1 MNFMKTDYEL
11 KRSKRKTLSLT
22 VTKDLKVSVKAPVGC
37 PQKTIDD
44 FVLSHEKWINEH
56 IEKQKSRLSLE
67 KTLDEKRVSELRALA
82 AAELPRRVE
91 YYSEKMGLYPTSVKI
106 TSAATR
112 FGSCSGKNSICFS
125 YRLMHYPPEA
135 VDYVVVHELAHI
147 KEKNHSARFYAL
159 VEKYMPDYRE
169 REKLLKKT
177 PKLRFA
183 RLRYFYFTLK
193 MSCAFLPV
201 CRNRI
206 CPRGRMK

>member
-37 PQKTIDD
+37 PQKMIDD

-91 YYSEKMGLYPTSVKI
+91 YYSEKMRLYPTSVKI

-125 YRLMHYPPEA
+125 YRLMPYPPEA

-159 VEKYMPDYRE
+159 VERYMPDYRE

-177 PKLRFA
+177 PKL
-183 RLRYFYFTLK
+183 
-193 MSCAFLPV
+193 
-201 CRNRI
+201 
-206 CPRGRMK
+206 

>member
-22 VTKDLKVSVKAPVGC
+22 VTKDLKVSVNAPVGC

-91 YYSEKMGLYPTSVKI
+91 YYSEKMGLYPASVKI
-106 TSAATR
+106 TSADSVRAAVKIQYAFHTGLCFIR
-112 FGSCSGKNSICFS
+112 RKPLITLLCTSLRTLRKRTIRQGFTPSWKSICPITGRGKNCS
-125 YRLMHYPPEA
+125 
-135 VDYVVVHELAHI
+135 
-147 KEKNHSARFYAL
+147 
-159 VEKYMPDYRE
+159 
-169 REKLLKKT
+169 KKHRSFD
-177 PKLRFA
+177 LQGFGIFI
-183 RLRYFYFTLK
+183 LH
-193 MSCAFLPV
+193 
-201 CRNRI
+201 
-206 CPRGRMK
+206 

>member
-67 KTLDEKRVSELRALA
+67 KTLDEKSCLL
-82 AAELPRRVE
+82 
-91 YYSEKMGLYPTSVKI
+91 MGLYPASVKI

-125 YRLMHYPPEA
+125 YRLMLYPPEA

-159 VEKYMPDYRE
+159 VERYMPDYRE

-177 PKLRFA
+177 PKL
-183 RLRYFYFTLK
+183 
-193 MSCAFLPV
+193 
-201 CRNRI
+201 
-206 CPRGRMK
+206 

>member
-1 MNFMKTDYEL
+1 MK
-11 KRSKRKTLSLT
+11 
-22 VTKDLKVSVKAPVGC
+22 
-37 PQKTIDD
+37 
-44 FVLSHEKWINEH
+44 
-56 IEKQKSRLSLE
+56 

-125 YRLMHYPPEA
+125 YRLMLYPPEA

-159 VEKYMPDYRE
+159 VEMYMPDYRE
-169 REKLLKKT
+169 RGKIAQKNTEALIYKASVFLFYIENV
-177 PKLRFA
+177 LRIS
-183 RLRYFYFTLK
+183 
-193 MSCAFLPV
+193 SCLPQQ
-201 CRNRI
+201 NLPSGQDEI
-206 CPRGRMK
+206 KQLGP

>member
-82 AAELPRRVE
+82 AAELPRGILQRE
-91 YYSEKMGLYPTSVKI
+91 NGTL
-106 TSAATR
+106 
-112 FGSCSGKNSICFS
+112 SGKC
-125 YRLMHYPPEA
+125 
-135 VDYVVVHELAHI
+135 
-147 KEKNHSARFYAL
+147 KNNLRSDKIRF
-159 VEKYMPDYRE
+159 VQR
-169 REKLLKKT
+169 
-177 PKLRFA
+177 
-183 RLRYFYFTLK
+183 
-193 MSCAFLPV
+193 
-201 CRNRI
+201 
-206 CPRGRMK
+206 

>member
-37 PQKTIDD
+37 PQKMIDD

-91 YYSEKMGLYPTSVKI
+91 YYSEKMGLYPTNVKI

-125 YRLMHYPPEA
+125 YRLMLYPPEA

-159 VEKYMPDYRE
+159 VERYMPDYRE

-177 PKLRFA
+177 PKL
-183 RLRYFYFTLK
+183 
-193 MSCAFLPV
+193 
-201 CRNRI
+201 
-206 CPRGRMK
+206 

>member
-1 MNFMKTDYEL
+1 MKTDYEL

-37 PQKTIDD
+37 PPKMIDD

-125 YRLMHYPPEA
+125 YRLMLYPPEA

-147 KEKNHSARFYAL
+147 KEKTIRQGF
-159 VEKYMPDYRE
+159 
-169 REKLLKKT
+169 T
-177 PKLRFA
+177 PSWKG
-183 RLRYFYFTLK
+183 
-193 MSCAFLPV
+193 
-201 CRNRI
+201 I
-206 CPRGRMK
+206 CPITGRGKNCSKKHRSFDLQGLGIFILH

>member
-1 MNFMKTDYEL
+1 M
-11 KRSKRKTLSLT
+11 
-22 VTKDLKVSVKAPVGC
+22 TKDLKVSVKAPVGC

-56 IEKQKSRLSLE
+56 IEKQKSRLYLE

-91 YYSEKMGLYPTSVKI
+91 YYSEKMGLYPASVKI

-125 YRLMHYPPEA
+125 YRLMLYPPEA

-147 KEKNHSARFYAL
+147 KEKRTIRQGF
-159 VEKYMPDYRE
+159 
-169 REKLLKKT
+169 T
-177 PKLRFA
+177 PSWKG
-183 RLRYFYFTLK
+183 
-193 MSCAFLPV
+193 
-201 CRNRI
+201 I
-206 CPRGRMK
+206 CPITGIGKNCSKKHRSFNLQGFGIFFLH

>member
-1 MNFMKTDYEL
+1 MP
-11 KRSKRKTLSLT
+11 
-22 VTKDLKVSVKAPVGC
+22 A
-37 PQKTIDD
+37 KTIDD

-91 YYSEKMGLYPTSVKI
+91 YYSDKMGLYPTSVKI

-125 YRLMHYPPEA
+125 YRLMLYPPEA

-169 REKLLKKT
+169 REKIAQKNTEALIYKASVFLFYIENV
-177 PKLRFA
+177 LRIS
-183 RLRYFYFTLK
+183 
-193 MSCAFLPV
+193 SCLPQQ
-201 CRNRI
+201 NLPSGQDEI
-206 CPRGRMK
+206 KQLGP

>member
-91 YYSEKMGLYPTSVKI
+91 NNLRSDKI
-106 TSAATR
+106 R
-112 FGSCSGKNSICFS
+112 FVQ
-125 YRLMHYPPEA
+125 R
-135 VDYVVVHELAHI
+135 
-147 KEKNHSARFYAL
+147 
-159 VEKYMPDYRE
+159 
-169 REKLLKKT
+169 
-177 PKLRFA
+177 
-183 RLRYFYFTLK
+183 
-193 MSCAFLPV
+193 
-201 CRNRI
+201 
-206 CPRGRMK
+206 

>member
-37 PQKTIDD
+37 PQKMIDD

-82 AAELPRRVE
+82 ATELPRRVE

-125 YRLMHYPPEA
+125 YRLMLYPPEA

-159 VEKYMPDYRE
+159 VERYMPDYRE

-177 PKLRFA
+177 PKL
-183 RLRYFYFTLK
+183 
-193 MSCAFLPV
+193 
-201 CRNRI
+201 
-206 CPRGRMK
+206 

>member
-1 MNFMKTDYEL
+1 MKTDYEL

-44 FVLSHEKWINEH
+44 FVLSQEKWINEH
-56 IEKQKSRLSLE
+56 IEKKKSRLYL
-67 KTLDEKRVSELRALA
+67 EKRVSELRALA

-91 YYSEKMGLYPTSVKI
+91 YYSEKMGLYPASVKI

-125 YRLMHYPPEA
+125 YRLMLYPPEA

-159 VEKYMPDYRE
+159 VERYMPDYRD

-177 PKLRFA
+177 PKL
-183 RLRYFYFTLK
+183 
-193 MSCAFLPV
+193 
-201 CRNRI
+201 
-206 CPRGRMK
+206 

>member
-11 KRSKRKTLSLT
+11 KRSKRKN
-22 VTKDLKVSVKAPVGC
+22 SVAHRDKRFKSKRKGTCRLPA
-37 PQKTIDD
+37 KMIDD

-125 YRLMHYPPEA
+125 YRLMLYPPEA

-159 VEKYMPDYRE
+159 VGRYMPDYRE

-177 PKLRFA
+177 PKL
-183 RLRYFYFTLK
+183 
-193 MSCAFLPV
+193 
-201 CRNRI
+201 
-206 CPRGRMK
+206 

>member
-56 IEKQKSRLSLE
+56 IEKKKSRLSLE

-125 YRLMHYPPEA
+125 YRLMLYPPEA
-135 VDYVVVHELAHI
+135 LRKRTI
-147 KEKNHSARFYAL
+147 RQGF
-159 VEKYMPDYRE
+159 
-169 REKLLKKT
+169 T
-177 PKLRFA
+177 PSWK
-183 RLRYFYFTLK
+183 
-193 MSCAFLPV
+193 C
-201 CRNRI
+201 I
-206 CPRGRMK
+206 CPITGRGKNCSKKHRSFDLQGFGIFILH

>member
-11 KRSKRKTLSLT
+11 KRSKKKNSVAHRDKGFKSKRKSTCRLP
-22 VTKDLKVSVKAPVGC
+22 A
-37 PQKTIDD
+37 KTIDD

-125 YRLMHYPPEA
+125 YRLMLYPPEA

-159 VEKYMPDYRE
+159 VEMYMPDYRE

-177 PKLRFA
+177 PKL
-183 RLRYFYFTLK
+183 
-193 MSCAFLPV
+193 
-201 CRNRI
+201 
-206 CPRGRMK
+206 

>member
-1 MNFMKTDYEL
+1 MP
-11 KRSKRKTLSLT
+11 
-22 VTKDLKVSVKAPVGC
+22 A
-37 PQKTIDD
+37 KTIDD

-125 YRLMHYPPEA
+125 YRLMLYPPEA

-159 VEKYMPDYRE
+159 VERYMPDYRE
-169 REKLLKKT
+169 RENCSKNTETLIYKASVFLFYIENV
-177 PKLRFA
+177 LRIS
-183 RLRYFYFTLK
+183 
-193 MSCAFLPV
+193 SCLPQQ
-201 CRNRI
+201 NLPSGQDEI
-206 CPRGRMK
+206 KQLGP

>member
-22 VTKDLKVSVKAPVGC
+22 VTRDLKVSVKAPVGC

-125 YRLMHYPPEA
+125 YRLMLYPPEA

-159 VEKYMPDYRE
+159 VERYMPNYRE

-177 PKLRFA
+177 PKL
-183 RLRYFYFTLK
+183 
-193 MSCAFLPV
+193 
-201 CRNRI
+201 
-206 CPRGRMK
+206 